1 MAVFSTNQVRQLYV
15 VDNVASSESALAT
28 AGDIFAKK
36 SGDDIYFKYVG
47 ALGDTMR
54 TDIVNQKQ
62 LIYTSVATSDKLA
75 YKLKGQKITLNP
87 NVNGGEPLEGR
98 DYLLRVLFSEY
109 IGISPVDKTL
119 KYGTVHITPGM
130 TASDFYAEMAY
141 SLMQSQKKEPN
152 PIMNVAVI
160 VSGTFEGNE
169 ISDTDTLQDV
179 KDMGTIEGIVIYE
192 AGQPWH
198 LGVMPQGVIK
208 IDAQVTK
215 ITYNGD
221 DSVFWGVVGDVPMP
235 SSYVLPEGQKIADL
249 EYFCMGERG
258 DVYRNVGW
266 PNAIPTKYLVD
277 ETKEYDV
284 LDIHYYYE
292 GAGENPQKSEK
303 DLTIVAEASV
313 MESLVT
319 KLQSVSG
326 LTVTTVS

>member
-15 VDNVASSESALAT
+15 VDNVVSSESALAT
-28 AGDIFAKK
+28 AGDVFAKK

-87 NVNGGEPLEGR
+87 NVNGGKPIEGR
-98 DYLLRVLFSEY
+98 DYILRVLFSEY

-152 PIMNVAVI
+152 PIMYVAVI
-160 VSGTFEGNE
+160 VSGTFEGNV

-179 KDMGTIEGIVIYE
+179 KDMGTIEGIVIFE

-208 IDAQVTK
+208 IDAQVTR

-221 DSVFWGVVGDVPMP
+221 DSIFWGVVEDATMP

-258 DVYRNVGW
+258 DQYRNAGW
-266 PNAIPTKYLVD
+266 PNVIPTKYLVD
-277 ETKEYDV
+277 PTAEYD
-284 LDIHYYYE
+284 LYTIHYAYVGE
-292 GAGENPQKSEK
+292 GTHQEKSEK
-303 DLTIVAEASV
+303 DIQFAVLKSAS
-313 MESLVT
+313 SAFKT
-319 KLQSVSG
+319 KLNAV
-326 LTVTTVS
+326 LPTEFRIA

>member
-15 VDNVASSESALAT
+15 VDNVVSSESALAT
-28 AGDIFAKK
+28 AGDVLAKK
-36 SGDDIYFKYVG
+36 IGDDIYFKYVG

-87 NVNGGEPLEGR
+87 NVNGGKPIEGR

-160 VSGTFEGNE
+160 VGEPIEINE
-169 ISDTDTLQDV
+169 ISDTDTLQDI
-179 KDMGTIEGIVIYE
+179 KGMGTIVGIVIYE

-208 IDAQVTK
+208 IDAQVTR

-221 DSVFWGVVGDVPMP
+221 DTIFWGVVEDAAMP
-235 SSYVLPEGQKIADL
+235 PSYVLPEGQKIADL

-258 DVYRNVGW
+258 DQYRNAGW
-266 PNAIPTKYLVD
+266 PNVIPTKYLVD
-277 ETKEYDV
+277 PTAEYD
-284 LDIHYYYE
+284 LYTIHYAYVGE
-292 GAGENPQKSEK
+292 GTHQEKSEK
-303 DLTIVAEASV
+303 DIQFAVLKSASSAFKTVFNAVLPTEFRVA
-313 MESLVT
+313 
-319 KLQSVSG
+319 
-326 LTVTTVS
+326 

>member
-15 VDNVASSESALAT
+15 VDNVVSSESALAT

-87 NVNGGEPLEGR
+87 NVNGGKPIEGR

-152 PIMNVAVI
+152 PIMYVAVI
-160 VSGTFEGNE
+160 VSGTFEGNV
-169 ISDTDTLQDV
+169 ISDTDTLQDI
-179 KDMGTIEGIVIYE
+179 KGMGTIEGIVIFE

-208 IDAQVTK
+208 IDAQVTR

-221 DSVFWGVVGDVPMP
+221 DTIFWGVVEDATMP
-235 SSYVLPEGQKIADL
+235 PSYVLPEGQKIADL

-258 DVYRNVGW
+258 DQYRNAGW
-266 PNAIPTKYLVD
+266 PNVIPTKYLVD
-277 ETKEYDV
+277 PTAEYD
-284 LDIHYYYE
+284 LYTIHYAYVGE
-292 GAGENPQKSEK
+292 GTHQEKSEK
-303 DLTIVAEASV
+303 DIQFAVLKSAS
-313 MESLVT
+313 SAFKT
-319 KLQSVSG
+319 KLNAV
-326 LTVTTVS
+326 LPTEFRIA

>member
-15 VDNVASSESALAT
+15 VDNVVSTESALAT
-28 AGDIFAKK
+28 AGDVLAKK
-36 SGDDIYFKYVG
+36 IGDDIYFKYVG

-87 NVNGGEPLEGR
+87 NVNGGKPIEGR
-98 DYLLRVLFSEY
+98 DYILRVLFSEY

-179 KDMGTIEGIVIYE
+179 KGMGTIEGIVIFE

-208 IDAQVTK
+208 IDAQVTR

-221 DSVFWGVVGDVPMP
+221 DTIFWGVVEDTPMP
-235 SSYVLPEGQKIADL
+235 PSYVLPEGQKIADL

-258 DVYRNVGW
+258 DQYRNAGW
-266 PNAIPTKYLVD
+266 PNVIPTKYLVD
-277 ETKEYDV
+277 PTAEYD
-284 LDIHYYYE
+284 LYTIHYAYVGE
-292 GAGENPQKSEK
+292 GTHQEKSEK
-303 DLTIVAEASV
+303 DIQFAVLKSAS
-313 MESLVT
+313 SAFKT
-319 KLQSVSG
+319 KLNAV
-326 LTVTTVS
+326 LPTEFRIA

>member
-15 VDNVASSESALAT
+15 VDNVVSSESALAT

-62 LIYTSVATSDKLA
+62 LIYTSVATSDELA

-87 NVNGGEPLEGR
+87 NVNGGKPIEGR
-98 DYLLRVLFSEY
+98 DYILRVLFSEY

-141 SLMQSQKKEPN
+141 ALMQSQKKEPN

-160 VSGTFEGNE
+160 ISGEFEANE

-179 KDMGTIEGIVIYE
+179 KDMGTIEGIVVYE

-208 IDAQVTK
+208 IDAQVTR

-221 DSVFWGVVGDVPMP
+221 DSIFWGVVEDATMP
-235 SSYVLPEGQKIADL
+235 SGYELPEGQKIADL

-258 DVYRNVGW
+258 DQYRNAGW
-266 PNAIPTKYLVD
+266 PNVIQTKYLVD
-277 ETKEYDV
+277 PTAEYD
-284 LDIHYYYE
+284 LYTIHYAYVGE
-292 GAGENPQKSEK
+292 GTHQEKSEK
-303 DLTIVAEASV
+303 DIQFAVLKSAS
-313 MESLVT
+313 SAFKT
-319 KLQSVSG
+319 KLNAV
-326 LTVTTVS
+326 LPTEFRIA

>member
-28 AGDIFAKK
+28 AGSIFAKK

-87 NVNGGEPLEGR
+87 NVNGGKPIEGR
-98 DYLLRVLFSEY
+98 DYILRVLFSEY

-160 VSGTFEGNE
+160 VSGDFEGNV
-169 ISDTDTLQDV
+169 ISDTDTPQDI
-179 KDMGTIEGIVIYE
+179 KSMGTIEGIVIFE

-208 IDAQVTK
+208 IDAQVTR

-221 DSVFWGVVGDVPMP
+221 DTIFWGVVEDATMP

-258 DVYRNVGW
+258 DQYRNAGW
-266 PNAIPTKYLVD
+266 PNVIPTKYLVD
-277 ETKEYDV
+277 PTAEYD
-284 LDIHYYYE
+284 LYTIHYAYVGE
-292 GAGENPQKSEK
+292 GTHQEKSEK
-303 DLTIVAEASV
+303 DIQFAVLKSAS
-313 MESLVT
+313 SAFKT
-319 KLQSVSG
+319 KLNAV
-326 LTVTTVS
+326 LPTEFRIA

>member
-15 VDNVASSESALAT
+15 VDNVVSSESALAT

-87 NVNGGEPLEGR
+87 NVNGGKPIEGR

-152 PIMNVAVI
+152 PIMYVAVI
-160 VSGTFEGNE
+160 VSGTFEGNV
-169 ISDTDTLQDV
+169 ISDTDTLQDI
-179 KDMGTIEGIVIYE
+179 KGMGTIEGIVIFE

-208 IDAQVTK
+208 IDAQVTR

-221 DSVFWGVVGDVPMP
+221 DTIFWGVVEDATMP

-258 DVYRNVGW
+258 DQYRNAGW
-266 PNAIPTKYLVD
+266 PNVIPTKYLVD
-277 ETKEYDV
+277 PTAEYD
-284 LDIHYYYE
+284 LYTIHYAYVGE
-292 GAGENPQKSEK
+292 GTHQEKSEK
-303 DLTIVAEASV
+303 DIQFAVLKSAS
-313 MESLVT
+313 SAFKT
-319 KLQSVSG
+319 KLNAV
-326 LTVTTVS
+326 LPTEFRIA

>member
-15 VDNVASSESALAT
+15 VDNVVSSESALAT

-87 NVNGGEPLEGR
+87 NVNGGKPIEGR
-98 DYLLRVLFSEY
+98 DYILRVLFSEY

-152 PIMNVAVI
+152 PIMYVAVI
-160 VSGTFEGNE
+160 VSGTFEGNV

-179 KDMGTIEGIVIYE
+179 KDMGTIEGIVIFE

-208 IDAQVTK
+208 IDAQVTR

-221 DSVFWGVVGDVPMP
+221 DTIFWGVVEDATMP

-258 DVYRNVGW
+258 DQYRNAGW
-266 PNAIPTKYLVD
+266 PNVIPTKYLVD
-277 ETKEYDV
+277 PTAEYD
-284 LDIHYYYE
+284 LYTIHYAYVGE
-292 GAGENPQKSEK
+292 GTHQEKSEK
-303 DLTIVAEASV
+303 DIQFAVLKSAS
-313 MESLVT
+313 SAFKT
-319 KLQSVSG
+319 KLNAV
-326 LTVTTVS
+326 LPTEFRIA

>member
-28 AGDIFAKK
+28 AGDVFAKK

-54 TDIVNQKQ
+54 TDIINQKQ

-87 NVNGGEPLEGR
+87 NVNGGKPIEGR
-98 DYLLRVLFSEY
+98 DYILRVLFSEY

-152 PIMNVAVI
+152 LIMYVAVI
-160 VSGTFEGNE
+160 VSGTFEGNV

-179 KDMGTIEGIVIYE
+179 KDMGTIEGIVIFE

-208 IDAQVTK
+208 IDAQVTR

-221 DSVFWGVVGDVPMP
+221 DSIFWGVVEDATMP

-258 DVYRNVGW
+258 DQYRNAGW
-266 PNAIPTKYLVD
+266 PNVIPTKYLVD
-277 ETKEYDV
+277 PTAEYD
-284 LDIHYYYE
+284 LYTIHYAYVGE
-292 GAGENPQKSEK
+292 GTHQEKSEK
-303 DLTIVAEASV
+303 DIQFAVLKSV
-313 MESLVT
+313 SSAFKT
-319 KLQSVSG
+319 KLNAV
-326 LTVTTVS
+326 LPTEFKIA

>member
-87 NVNGGEPLEGR
+87 NVNGGAPIEGR

-141 SLMQSQKKEPN
+141 ALMQSQKKEPN
-152 PIMNVAVI
+152 PIMNIAVI
-160 VSGTFEGNE
+160 VSGTFEGNV

-179 KDMGTIEGIVIYE
+179 KDMGTIEGIVIFE

-208 IDAQVTK
+208 IDAQVTR

-221 DSVFWGVVGDVPMP
+221 DSIFWGVVEDATMP

-258 DVYRNVGW
+258 DQYRNAGW
-266 PNAIPTKYLVD
+266 PNVIQTKYLVD
-277 ETKEYDV
+277 PTAEYD
-284 LDIHYYYE
+284 LYTIHYAYVGE
-292 GAGENPQKSEK
+292 GTHQEKSEK
-303 DLTIVAEASV
+303 DIQFAVLKSAS
-313 MESLVT
+313 SAFKT
-319 KLQSVSG
+319 KLNAV
-326 LTVTTVS
+326 LPTEFRIA

>member
-15 VDNVASSESALAT
+15 VDNVVSSESALAT
-28 AGDIFAKK
+28 AGDVLAKK
-36 SGDDIYFKYVG
+36 IGDDIYFKYVG

-54 TDIVNQKQ
+54 TDIINQKQ

-87 NVNGGEPLEGR
+87 NVNGGKPIEGR
-98 DYLLRVLFSEY
+98 DYILRVLFSEY

-152 PIMNVAVI
+152 LIMYVAVI
-160 VSGTFEGNE
+160 VSGTFEGNV

-179 KDMGTIEGIVIYE
+179 KDMGTIEGIVIFE

-208 IDAQVTK
+208 IDAQVTR

-221 DSVFWGVVGDVPMP
+221 DSIFWGVVEDATMP

-258 DVYRNVGW
+258 DQYRNAGW
-266 PNAIPTKYLVD
+266 PNVIPTKYLVD
-277 ETKEYDV
+277 PTAEYD
-284 LDIHYYYE
+284 LYTIHYAYVGE
-292 GAGENPQKSEK
+292 GTHQEKSEK
-303 DLTIVAEASV
+303 DIQFAVLKSAS
-313 MESLVT
+313 SAFKT
-319 KLQSVSG
+319 KLNAV
-326 LTVTTVS
+326 LPTEFRIA

>member
-87 NVNGGEPLEGR
+87 NVNGGAPIEGR

-141 SLMQSQKKEPN
+141 ALMQSQKKEPN

-208 IDAQVTK
+208 IDAQVTR

-221 DSVFWGVVGDVPMP
+221 DSIFWGVVEDATMP
-235 SSYVLPEGQKIADL
+235 SGYVLPEGQKIADL

-258 DVYRNVGW
+258 DQYRNAGW
-266 PNAIPTKYLVD
+266 PNVIQTKYLVD
-277 ETKEYDV
+277 PTAEYD
-284 LDIHYYYE
+284 LYTIHYAYVGE
-292 GAGENPQKSEK
+292 GTHQEKSEK
-303 DLTIVAEASV
+303 DIQFAVLKSAS
-313 MESLVT
+313 SAFKT
-319 KLQSVSG
+319 KLNAV
-326 LTVTTVS
+326 LPTEFRIA

>member
-15 VDNVASSESALAT
+15 VDNVVSSESALAT
-28 AGDIFAKK
+28 AGDVFAKK

-141 SLMQSQKKEPN
+141 ALMQSQKREPN

-179 KDMGTIEGIVIYE
+179 KGMGTIEGIVVYE

-208 IDAQVTK
+208 IDAQVTR

-221 DSVFWGVVGDVPMP
+221 DSIFWGVVEDATMP

-258 DVYRNVGW
+258 DQYRNAGW
-266 PNAIPTKYLVD
+266 PNVIPTKYLVD
-277 ETKEYDV
+277 PTAEYD
-284 LDIHYYYE
+284 LYTIHYAYVGE
-292 GAGENPQKSEK
+292 GTHQEKSEK
-303 DLTIVAEASV
+303 DIQFAVLKSASSAFKTIFNAVLPTEFRVA
-313 MESLVT
+313 
-319 KLQSVSG
+319 
-326 LTVTTVS
+326 

>member
-15 VDNVASSESALAT
+15 VDNVVSTESSLAT

-54 TDIVNQKQ
+54 TDIINQKQ

-75 YKLKGQKITLNP
+75 YKLKGQAIILNP
-87 NVNGGEPLEGR
+87 NVNGGKPIEGR
-98 DYLLRVLFSEY
+98 DYILRVLFSEY

-141 SLMQSQKKEPN
+141 ALMQSQKKEPN
-152 PIMNVAVI
+152 PIMNIAV
-160 VSGTFEGNE
+160 VVNGTLEGNE
-169 ISDTDTLQDV
+169 ILDTDTLQDI
-179 KDMGTIEGIVIYE
+179 KNMGTIQGIVIFE

-208 IDAQVTK
+208 IDAQVTR

-221 DSVFWGVVGDVPMP
+221 DSIFWGVVGDFEMP

-258 DVYRNVGW
+258 DQYRNAGW
-266 PNAIPTKYLVD
+266 PNVIPTKYLVD
-277 ETKEYDV
+277 PTAEYD
-284 LDIHYYYE
+284 LYTIHYAYVGE
-292 GAGENPQKSEK
+292 GTHQEKSEK
-303 DLTIVAEASV
+303 DIQFAVLKSAS
-313 MESLVT
+313 SAFKT
-319 KLQSVSG
+319 KLNAV
-326 LTVTTVS
+326 LPTEFRIA

>member
-28 AGDIFAKK
+28 AGDVFAKK

-87 NVNGGEPLEGR
+87 NVNGGAPIEGR

-208 IDAQVTK
+208 IDAQVAR

-221 DSVFWGVVGDVPMP
+221 DSIFWGVVEDATMP

-258 DVYRNVGW
+258 DQYRNAGW
-266 PNAIPTKYLVD
+266 PNVIPTKYLVD
-277 ETKEYDV
+277 PTAEYD
-284 LDIHYYYE
+284 LYTIHYAYVGE
-292 GAGENPQKSEK
+292 GTHQEKSEK
-303 DLTIVAEASV
+303 DIQFAVLKSAS
-313 MESLVT
+313 SAFKT
-319 KLQSVSG
+319 KLNAV
-326 LTVTTVS
+326 LPTEFRIA

>member
-15 VDNVASSESALAT
+15 VDNVVSSESALAT
-28 AGDIFAKK
+28 AGDVLAKK
-36 SGDDIYFKYVG
+36 IGDDIYFKYVG

-87 NVNGGEPLEGR
+87 NVNGGKPIEGR
-98 DYLLRVLFSEY
+98 DYILRVLFSEY

-152 PIMNVAVI
+152 PIMNIAVI

-208 IDAQVTK
+208 IDAQVTR

-221 DSVFWGVVGDVPMP
+221 DTIFWGVVEDAALP

-258 DVYRNVGW
+258 DQYRNAGW
-266 PNAIPTKYLVD
+266 PNVIPTKYLVD
-277 ETKEYDV
+277 PTAEYD
-284 LDIHYYYE
+284 LYTIHYAYVGE
-292 GAGENPQKSEK
+292 GTHQEKSEK
-303 DLTIVAEASV
+303 DIQFAVLKSAS
-313 MESLVT
+313 SAFKT
-319 KLQSVSG
+319 KLNAV
-326 LTVTTVS
+326 LPTEFRIA

>member
-15 VDNVASSESALAT
+15 VDNVVSSESALAT
-28 AGDIFAKK
+28 AGDVFAKK
-36 SGDDIYFKYVG
+36 IGDDIYFKYVG

-54 TDIVNQKQ
+54 TDIINQKQ

-87 NVNGGEPLEGR
+87 NVNGGKPIEGR
-98 DYLLRVLFSEY
+98 DYILRVLFSEY

-152 PIMNVAVI
+152 PIMYVAVI
-160 VSGTFEGNE
+160 VSGTFEGNV
-169 ISDTDTLQDV
+169 ISDTDTLQDI
-179 KDMGTIEGIVIYE
+179 KGMGTIEGIVIFE

-208 IDAQVTK
+208 IDAQVTR

-221 DSVFWGVVGDVPMP
+221 DTIFWGVVEDATMP

-258 DVYRNVGW
+258 DQYRNAGW
-266 PNAIPTKYLVD
+266 PNVIPTKYLVD
-277 ETKEYDV
+277 PTAEYD
-284 LDIHYYYE
+284 LYTIHYAYVGE
-292 GAGENPQKSEK
+292 GTHQEKSEK
-303 DLTIVAEASV
+303 DIQFAVLKSAS
-313 MESLVT
+313 SAFKT
-319 KLQSVSG
+319 KLNAV
-326 LTVTTVS
+326 LPTEFRIA

>member
-15 VDNVASSESALAT
+15 VDNVVSTESSLAT

-54 TDIVNQKQ
+54 TDIINQKQ

-75 YKLKGQKITLNP
+75 YKLKGQGIVLNP
-87 NVNGGEPLEGR
+87 NVNGGEPIEGR
-98 DYLLRVLFSEY
+98 DYILRVLFSEY

-141 SLMQSQKKEPN
+141 ALMQSQKKEPN

-160 VSGTFEGNE
+160 VNGESNIND
-169 ISDTDTLQDV
+169 ISDTDTLQDI
-179 KDMGTIEGIVIYE
+179 KGMGTLKGIVIYE

-208 IDAQVTK
+208 IDAQVTR

-221 DSVFWGVVGDVPMP
+221 DSIFWGVVEDVEMP
-235 SSYVLPEGQKIADL
+235 SSYVLPEGQ
-249 EYFCMGERG
+249 
-258 DVYRNVGW
+258 
-266 PNAIPTKYLVD
+266 
-277 ETKEYDV
+277 
-284 LDIHYYYE
+284 
-292 GAGENPQKSEK
+292 
-303 DLTIVAEASV
+303 
-313 MESLVT
+313 
-319 KLQSVSG
+319 
-326 LTVTTVS
+326 

>member
-15 VDNVASSESALAT
+15 VDNVVSTESSLAT

-62 LIYTSVATSDKLA
+62 LIYTSVATADELD

-87 NVNGGEPLEGR
+87 NVNGGKPIEGR
-98 DYLLRVLFSEY
+98 DYILRVLFSEY

-141 SLMQSQKKEPN
+141 SLMQSQKREPN
-152 PIMNVAVI
+152 PIMNIAVI

-169 ISDTDTLQDV
+169 ILDTNTLQDI
-179 KDMGTIEGIVIYE
+179 KDMGTIEGIVIFE
-192 AGQPWH
+192 AVQPWH
-198 LGVMPQGVIK
+198 LGVMPSGVIK
-208 IDAQVTK
+208 IDAQVTR

-221 DSVFWGVVGDVPMP
+221 DSIFWGIVEDATMP
-235 SSYVLPEGQKIADL
+235 RSYVLPGSLKIADL

-258 DVYRNVGW
+258 DQYRNAGW
-266 PNAIPTKYLVD
+266 PNVIQTKYLVD
-277 ETKEYDV
+277 PTARYD
-284 LDIHYYYE
+284 LYTIHYAYVGE
-292 GAGENPQKSEK
+292 GTHQEKSEK
-303 DLTIVAEASV
+303 DIQFAVLKSAS
-313 MESLVT
+313 SAFKT
-319 KLQSVSG
+319 KLNAV
-326 LTVTTVS
+326 LPTEFRIA

>member
-28 AGDIFAKK
+28 AGDVFAKK

-87 NVNGGEPLEGR
+87 NVNGGKPIEGR

-119 KYGTVHITPGM
+119 KYGTVHITPDM

-141 SLMQSQKKEPN
+141 ALMQSQKKEPN
-152 PIMNVAVI
+152 PIMNIAVI

-179 KDMGTIEGIVIYE
+179 KDMGTIEGIVIFE

-208 IDAQVTK
+208 IDAQVTR

-221 DSVFWGVVGDVPMP
+221 DSIFWGVVEDATMP
-235 SSYVLPEGQKIADL
+235 SGYVLPEGQKIADL

-258 DVYRNVGW
+258 DQYRNAGW
-266 PNAIPTKYLVD
+266 PNVIPTKYLVD
-277 ETKEYDV
+277 PTAEYD
-284 LDIHYYYE
+284 LYTIHYAYVGE
-292 GAGENPQKSEK
+292 GTHQEKSEK
-303 DLTIVAEASV
+303 DIQFAVLKSAS
-313 MESLVT
+313 SAFKT
-319 KLQSVSG
+319 KLNAV
-326 LTVTTVS
+326 LPTEFRIA

>member
-15 VDNVASSESALAT
+15 VDNVVSSESALAT
-28 AGDIFAKK
+28 AGDVFAKK

-87 NVNGGEPLEGR
+87 NVNGGKPIEGR
-98 DYLLRVLFSEY
+98 DYILRVLFSEY

-160 VSGTFEGNE
+160 VSGTFDGNE

-179 KDMGTIEGIVIYE
+179 KDMGTIEGIVVYE

-208 IDAQVTK
+208 IDAQVTR

-221 DSVFWGVVGDVPMP
+221 DTIFWGVVEDATMP

-258 DVYRNVGW
+258 DQYRNAGW
-266 PNAIPTKYLVD
+266 PNVIPTKYLVD
-277 ETKEYDV
+277 PTAEYD
-284 LDIHYYYE
+284 LYTIHYAYVGE
-292 GAGENPQKSEK
+292 GTHQEKSEK
-303 DLTIVAEASV
+303 DIQFAVLKSAS
-313 MESLVT
+313 SAFKT
-319 KLQSVSG
+319 KLNAV
-326 LTVTTVS
+326 LPTEFRIA

>member
-87 NVNGGEPLEGR
+87 NVNGGKPIEGR

-141 SLMQSQKKEPN
+141 ALMQSQKKEPN

-179 KDMGTIEGIVIYE
+179 KDMGTIEGIVIFE

-208 IDAQVTK
+208 IDAQVTR

-221 DSVFWGVVGDVPMP
+221 DSIFWGVVEDATMP

-258 DVYRNVGW
+258 DQYRNAGW
-266 PNAIPTKYLVD
+266 PNVIPTKYLVD
-277 ETKEYDV
+277 PTAEYD
-284 LDIHYYYE
+284 LYTIHYAYVGE
-292 GAGENPQKSEK
+292 GTHQEKSEK
-303 DLTIVAEASV
+303 DIQFAVLKSAS
-313 MESLVT
+313 SAFKT
-319 KLQSVSG
+319 KLNAV
-326 LTVTTVS
+326 LPTEFRIA

>member
-87 NVNGGEPLEGR
+87 NVNGGAPIEGR

-141 SLMQSQKKEPN
+141 ALMQSQKKEPN

-208 IDAQVTK
+208 IDAQITR

-221 DSVFWGVVGDVPMP
+221 DSIFWGVVEDATMP

-258 DVYRNVGW
+258 DQYRNAGW
-266 PNAIPTKYLVD
+266 PNVIQTKYLVD
-277 ETKEYDV
+277 PTAEYD
-284 LDIHYYYE
+284 LYTIHYAYVGE
-292 GAGENPQKSEK
+292 GTHQEKSEK
-303 DLTIVAEASV
+303 DIQFAVLKSAS
-313 MESLVT
+313 SAFKT
-319 KLQSVSG
+319 KLNAV
-326 LTVTTVS
+326 LPTEFRIA

>member
-62 LIYTSVATSDKLA
+62 LIYTSIATSDKLA

-87 NVNGGEPLEGR
+87 NVNGGKPIEGR
-98 DYLLRVLFSEY
+98 DYILRVLFSEY

-141 SLMQSQKKEPN
+141 ALMQSQKKEPN

-179 KDMGTIEGIVIYE
+179 KNMGTIEGIVIYE

-208 IDAQVTK
+208 IDAQVTR

-221 DSVFWGVVGDVPMP
+221 DSIFWGVVEDATMP

-258 DVYRNVGW
+258 DQYRNAGW
-266 PNAIPTKYLVD
+266 PNVIPTKYLVD
-277 ETKEYDV
+277 PTAEYD
-284 LDIHYYYE
+284 LYTIHYAYVGE
-292 GAGENPQKSEK
+292 GTHQEKSEK
-303 DLTIVAEASV
+303 DIQFAVLKSAS
-313 MESLVT
+313 SAFKT
-319 KLQSVSG
+319 KLNAV
-326 LTVTTVS
+326 LPTEFRVA

>member
-28 AGDIFAKK
+28 AGDVFAKK

-54 TDIVNQKQ
+54 TDIINQKQ

-87 NVNGGEPLEGR
+87 NVNGGAPIEGR

-141 SLMQSQKKEPN
+141 ALMQSQKKEPN

-179 KDMGTIEGIVIYE
+179 KSMGTIEGIVIYE

-208 IDAQVTK
+208 IDAQVAR

-221 DSVFWGVVGDVPMP
+221 DSIFWGVVEDATMP

-258 DVYRNVGW
+258 DQYRNAGW
-266 PNAIPTKYLVD
+266 PNVIPTKYLVD
-277 ETKEYDV
+277 PTAEYD
-284 LDIHYYYE
+284 LYTIHYAYVGE
-292 GAGENPQKSEK
+292 GTHQEKSEK
-303 DLTIVAEASV
+303 DIQFAVLKSAS
-313 MESLVT
+313 SAFKT
-319 KLQSVSG
+319 KLNAV
-326 LTVTTVS
+326 LPTEFRVA

>member
-75 YKLKGQKITLNP
+75 YKLKGQVIKLNP
-87 NVNGGEPLEGR
+87 NVNGGKPIEGR
-98 DYLLRVLFSEY
+98 DYILRVLFSEY

-141 SLMQSQKKEPN
+141 ALMQSQKKEPN
-152 PIMNVAVI
+152 PIMNIAVI
-160 VSGTFEGNE
+160 ISGTIEGNE
-169 ISDTDTLQDV
+169 ISDTDTLQDI

-208 IDAQVTK
+208 IDAQVTR

-221 DSVFWGVVGDVPMP
+221 DSIFWGVVGDVPMP

-258 DVYRNVGW
+258 DQYRNAGW
-266 PNAIPTKYLVD
+266 PNVIQTKYLVD
-277 ETKEYDV
+277 PTAEYD
-284 LDIHYYYE
+284 LYTIHYAYVGE
-292 GAGENPQKSEK
+292 GTHQEKSEK
-303 DLTIVAEASV
+303 DIQFAVLKSAS
-313 MESLVT
+313 SAFKT
-319 KLQSVSG
+319 KLNAV
-326 LTVTTVS
+326 LPTEFRIA

>member
-15 VDNVASSESALAT
+15 VDNVVSSESALAT

-87 NVNGGEPLEGR
+87 NVNGGAPIEGR

-160 VSGTFEGNE
+160 VSGDFEGNV
-169 ISDTDTLQDV
+169 ISDTDTPQDI
-179 KDMGTIEGIVIYE
+179 KSMGTIEGIVIFE

-208 IDAQVTK
+208 IDAQVTR

-221 DSVFWGVVGDVPMP
+221 DTIFWGVVEDATMP

-258 DVYRNVGW
+258 DQYRNAGW
-266 PNAIPTKYLVD
+266 PNVIPTKYLVD
-277 ETKEYDV
+277 PTAEYD
-284 LDIHYYYE
+284 LYTIHYAYVGE
-292 GAGENPQKSEK
+292 GTHQEKSEK
-303 DLTIVAEASV
+303 DIQFAVLKSAS
-313 MESLVT
+313 SAFKT
-319 KLQSVSG
+319 KLNAV
-326 LTVTTVS
+326 LPTEFRIA

>member
-28 AGDIFAKK
+28 AGDVFAKK

-87 NVNGGEPLEGR
+87 NVNGGKPIEGR
-98 DYLLRVLFSEY
+98 DYILRVLFSEY

-141 SLMQSQKKEPN
+141 ALMQSQKKEPN

-160 VSGTFEGNE
+160 ISGTFEGNE

-179 KDMGTIEGIVIYE
+179 KDMGTIEGIVVYE

-208 IDAQVTK
+208 IDAQVTR

-221 DSVFWGVVGDVPMP
+221 DSIFWGVVEDATMP

-258 DVYRNVGW
+258 DQYRNAGW
-266 PNAIPTKYLVD
+266 PNVIQTKYLVD
-277 ETKEYDV
+277 PTAEYD
-284 LDIHYYYE
+284 LYTIHYAYVGE
-292 GAGENPQKSEK
+292 GTHQEKSEK
-303 DLTIVAEASV
+303 DIQFAVLKSAS
-313 MESLVT
+313 SAFKT
-319 KLQSVSG
+319 KLNAV
-326 LTVTTVS
+326 LPTEFRIA

>member
-15 VDNVASSESALAT
+15 VDNVVSSESALAT

-62 LIYTSVATSDKLA
+62 LIYTSVATSDELA

-87 NVNGGEPLEGR
+87 NVNGGKPIEGR
-98 DYLLRVLFSEY
+98 DYILRVLFSEY

-152 PIMNVAVI
+152 PIMNVVVI
-160 VSGTFEGNE
+160 AHDEDNE
-169 ISDTDTLQDV
+169 ISDTDTLQDI
-179 KDMGTIEGIVIYE
+179 KSLGTIESIIIYE

-208 IDAQVTK
+208 IDAQVTR

-221 DSVFWGVVGDVPMP
+221 DTIFWGVVEDATMP

-258 DVYRNVGW
+258 DQYRNAGW
-266 PNAIPTKYLVD
+266 PNVIPTKYLVD
-277 ETKEYDV
+277 PTAEYD
-284 LDIHYYYE
+284 LYTIHYAYVGE
-292 GAGENPQKSEK
+292 GTHQEKSEK
-303 DLTIVAEASV
+303 DIQFAVLKSASSV
-313 MESLVT
+313 FKT
-319 KLQSVSG
+319 KLNAV
-326 LTVTTVS
+326 LPTEFRIA

>member
-28 AGDIFAKK
+28 AGDVFAKK

-87 NVNGGEPLEGR
+87 NVNGGKPIEGR
-98 DYLLRVLFSEY
+98 DYILRVLFSEY

-141 SLMQSQKKEPN
+141 ALMQSQKKEPN

-179 KDMGTIEGIVIYE
+179 KDMGTIEGIVIFE

-208 IDAQVTK
+208 IDAQVTR

-221 DSVFWGVVGDVPMP
+221 DSIFWGVVEDATMP
-235 SSYVLPEGQKIADL
+235 SGYVLPEGQKIADL

-258 DVYRNVGW
+258 DQYRNAGW
-266 PNAIPTKYLVD
+266 PNVIPTKYLVD
-277 ETKEYDV
+277 PTAEYD
-284 LDIHYYYE
+284 LYTIHYAYVGE
-292 GAGENPQKSEK
+292 GTHQEKSEK
-303 DLTIVAEASV
+303 DIQFAVLKSAS
-313 MESLVT
+313 SAFKT
-319 KLQSVSG
+319 KLNAV
-326 LTVTTVS
+326 LPTEFRIA

>member
-15 VDNVASSESALAT
+15 VDNVVSSESALAT
-28 AGDIFAKK
+28 AGDVFAKK

-54 TDIVNQKQ
+54 TDIINQKQ

-87 NVNGGEPLEGR
+87 NVNGGKPIEGR
-98 DYLLRVLFSEY
+98 DYILRVLFSEY

-152 PIMNVAVI
+152 PIMYVAVI
-160 VSGTFEGNE
+160 VSGTFEGNV

-179 KDMGTIEGIVIYE
+179 KDMGTIEGIVIFE

-208 IDAQVTK
+208 IDAQVTR

-221 DSVFWGVVGDVPMP
+221 DSIFWGVVEDATMP

-258 DVYRNVGW
+258 DQYRNAGW
-266 PNAIPTKYLVD
+266 PNVIPTKYLVD
-277 ETKEYDV
+277 PTAEYD
-284 LDIHYYYE
+284 LYTIHYAYVGE
-292 GAGENPQKSEK
+292 GTHQEKSEK
-303 DLTIVAEASV
+303 DIQFAVLKSAS
-313 MESLVT
+313 SAFKT
-319 KLQSVSG
+319 KLNAV
-326 LTVTTVS
+326 LPTEFRIA

>member
-15 VDNVASSESALAT
+15 VDNVVSSESALAT
-28 AGDIFAKK
+28 AGDVLAKK
-36 SGDDIYFKYVG
+36 IGDDIYFKYVG

-62 LIYTSVATSDKLA
+62 LIYTSAATSDELA

-87 NVNGGEPLEGR
+87 NVNGGKPIEGR

-160 VSGTFEGNE
+160 VSGTFEGNV

-179 KDMGTIEGIVIYE
+179 KDMGTIEGIVIFE

-208 IDAQVTK
+208 IDAQVTR

-221 DSVFWGVVGDVPMP
+221 DTIFWGVVEDATMP

-258 DVYRNVGW
+258 DQYRNAGW
-266 PNAIPTKYLVD
+266 PNVIPTNYLVD
-277 ETKEYDV
+277 PMADYD
-284 LDIHYYYE
+284 LYTIHYAYVGE
-292 GAGENPQKSEK
+292 GTHQEKSEK
-303 DLTIVAEASV
+303 DIQFAVLTTAASAF
-313 MESLVT
+313 ET
-319 KLQSVSG
+319 KLNAV
-326 LTVTTVS
+326 LPTEFRIA

>member
-28 AGDIFAKK
+28 AGSIFAKK

-87 NVNGGEPLEGR
+87 NVNGGAPIEGR

-160 VSGTFEGNE
+160 VSGDFEGNV
-169 ISDTDTLQDV
+169 ISDTDTPQDI
-179 KDMGTIEGIVIYE
+179 KSMGTIEGIVIFE

-208 IDAQVTK
+208 IDAQVTR

-221 DSVFWGVVGDVPMP
+221 DTIFWGVVEDATMP

-258 DVYRNVGW
+258 DQYRNAGW
-266 PNAIPTKYLVD
+266 PNVIPTKYLVD
-277 ETKEYDV
+277 PTAEYD
-284 LDIHYYYE
+284 LYTIHYAYVGE
-292 GAGENPQKSEK
+292 GTHQEKSEK
-303 DLTIVAEASV
+303 DIQFAVLKSAS
-313 MESLVT
+313 SAFKT
-319 KLQSVSG
+319 KLNAV
-326 LTVTTVS
+326 LPTEFRIA

>member
-15 VDNVASSESALAT
+15 VDNVVSSESALAT

-62 LIYTSVATSDKLA
+62 LIYTSVATSDELA

-87 NVNGGEPLEGR
+87 NVNGGKPIEGR
-98 DYLLRVLFSEY
+98 DYILRVLFSEY

-152 PIMNVAVI
+152 PIMNVVVI
-160 VSGTFEGNE
+160 AHDEDNE
-169 ISDTDTLQDV
+169 ISDTDTLQDI
-179 KDMGTIEGIVIYE
+179 KSLGTIESIIIYE

-208 IDAQVTK
+208 IDAQVTR

-221 DSVFWGVVGDVPMP
+221 DTIFWGVVEDATMP

-258 DVYRNVGW
+258 DQYRNAGW
-266 PNAIPTKYLVD
+266 PNVIQTKYLVD
-277 ETKEYDV
+277 PT
-284 LDIHYYYE
+284 
-292 GAGENPQKSEK
+292 A
-303 DLTIVAEASV
+303 
-313 MESLVT
+313 
-319 KLQSVSG
+319 
-326 LTVTTVS
+326 

>member
-15 VDNVASSESALAT
+15 VDNVVSSESALAT
-28 AGDIFAKK
+28 AGDVFAKK

-87 NVNGGEPLEGR
+87 NVNGGKPIEGR
-98 DYLLRVLFSEY
+98 DYILRVLFSEY

-152 PIMNVAVI
+152 PIMNVAVMI
-160 VSGTFEGNE
+160 NSEGNV
-169 ISDTDTLQDV
+169 ISDTDTLQDI
-179 KDMGTIEGIVIYE
+179 KGMGTIESIIIFE

-208 IDAQVTK
+208 IDAQVTR

-221 DSVFWGVVGDVPMP
+221 DSIFWGVVEDATMP

-258 DVYRNVGW
+258 DQYRNAGW
-266 PNAIPTKYLVD
+266 PNVIQTKYLVD
-277 ETKEYDV
+277 PTAEYD
-284 LDIHYYYE
+284 LYTIHYAYVGE
-292 GAGENPQKSEK
+292 GTHQEKSEK
-303 DLTIVAEASV
+303 DIQFAVLKSAS
-313 MESLVT
+313 SAFKT
-319 KLQSVSG
+319 KLNAV
-326 LTVTTVS
+326 LPTEFRIA

>member
-15 VDNVASSESALAT
+15 VDNVVSSESALAT
-28 AGDIFAKK
+28 AGDVFAKK
-36 SGDDIYFKYVG
+36 IGDDIYFKYVG

-87 NVNGGEPLEGR
+87 NVNGGKPIEGR

-141 SLMQSQKKEPN
+141 ALMQSQKKEPN

-179 KDMGTIEGIVIYE
+179 KGMGTIEGIVIYE

-208 IDAQVTK
+208 IDAQVTR

-221 DSVFWGVVGDVPMP
+221 DSIFWGVVEDATMP

-258 DVYRNVGW
+258 DQYRNAGW
-266 PNAIPTKYLVD
+266 PNVIPTKYLVD
-277 ETKEYDV
+277 PTAEYDIYT
-284 LDIHYYYE
+284 IHYAYVGE
-292 GAGENPQKSEK
+292 GTHQEKSEK
-303 DLTIVAEASV
+303 DIQFAVLKSAS
-313 MESLVT
+313 SAFKT
-319 KLQSVSG
+319 KLNAV
-326 LTVTTVS
+326 LPTEFRIA

>member
-28 AGDIFAKK
+28 AGDVFAKK

-87 NVNGGEPLEGR
+87 NVNGGKPIEGR
-98 DYLLRVLFSEY
+98 DYILRVLFSEY

-152 PIMNVAVI
+152 PIINIAVMI
-160 VSGTFEGNE
+160 SGTFEGNE
-169 ISDTDTLQDV
+169 ISDTDTLQDI

-208 IDAQVTK
+208 IDVQVTK

-221 DSVFWGVVGDVPMP
+221 DSIFWGVVEDATMP
-235 SSYVLPEGQKIADL
+235 PGYVLPEGQKIADL

-258 DVYRNVGW
+258 DQYRNAGW
-266 PNAIPTKYLVD
+266 PNVIQTKYLVD
-277 ETKEYDV
+277 PTAEYD
-284 LDIHYYYE
+284 LYTIHYAYVGE
-292 GAGENPQKSEK
+292 GTHQEKSEK
-303 DLTIVAEASV
+303 DIQFAVLKSAS
-313 MESLVT
+313 SAFKT
-319 KLQSVSG
+319 KLNAV
-326 LTVTTVS
+326 LPTEFRIA